1 MQLKT
6 IARILGLLLAIF
18 SLSLIPPLVLAVI
31 YGDGETVT
39 FAAAFIATLFSGVFL
54 WWPFRRERKELRVRD
69 GFLVVVLFWTVLGL
83 FGALPF
89 YWASSVELSFASAA
103 FESFS
108 GLTTTGGTVIT
119 GLDTLPHA
127 LLYYRQQLQWFG
139 GMGIIVL
146 AVAIMPMLGVGGMQ
160 LYKAET
166 PGPVKDSKLTPRIA
180 GTAKALWKIYLG
192 ITIMCALLYWAAGMS
207 LFDAIGHSFSTVST
221 GGLSTH
227 DASIG
232 YFNSSTINLIAVI
245 FMFLGAT
252 NFSLHFLAVQ
262 SFARGE
268 FPKKIPYMKDPE
280 FRTYFYFYLFVTI
293 LVGTILFVHHQYENV
308 LGDFE
313 QSLFHVIS
321 IGTSTGFS
329 IDTFQAWP
337 GMLPM
342 FLMLT
347 SFVGGCGGSTGG
359 GMKVMRILLLVKQGW
374 REVQRLIHPNGVF
387 LIKLGSR
394 AVPEKVVESVW
405 GFFATFI
412 ALFLLMMLLL
422 LADGLDVVSA
432 FTAVTAC
439 INNMGPG
446 LNKVAAHYK
455 DVSDF
460 GKWVLSLAML
470 MGRLEIFSLLVLFSP
485 AFWRK

>member
-1 MQLKT
+1 MQFGT

-18 SLSLIPPLVLAVI
+18 SLSLIPPLILAVT

-39 FAAAFIATLFSGVFL
+39 FAASFMVTLFSGVFI
-54 WWPFRRERKELRVRD
+54 WWPFRYHNSELRVRD
-69 GFLVVVLFWTVLGL
+69 GFLVVVMFWTVLAL

-89 YWASSVELSFASAA
+89 YWASSIDVSYASAT
-103 FESFS
+103 FEAIS
-108 GLTTTGGTVIT
+108 GLTTTGATVIT
-119 GLDTLPHA
+119 GLDNLPHA

-192 ITIMCALLYWAAGMS
+192 ITILCALLYWAAGMS
-207 LFDAIGHSFSTVST
+207 LFDAIGHSYTTVST

-227 DASIG
+227 DASLG
-232 YFNSSTINLIAVI
+232 YFKSTTIDMISIV
-245 FMFLGAT
+245 FMFIAAA

-262 SFARGE
+262 SFSRGE
-268 FPKKIPYMKDPE
+268 FPKNIPYMKDPE
-280 FRTYFYFYLFVTI
+280 FRLYIGFYTAVTI
-293 LVGTILFVHHQYENV
+293 IVTIFLVIDQQYGSLFENFHQA
-308 LGDFE
+308 
-313 QSLFHVIS
+313 LFHVIS

-329 IDTFQAWP
+329 IDNFQAWH

-342 FLMLT
+342 FLMLS

-374 REVQRLIHPNGVF
+374 REIQRLVHPNGVF

-422 LADGLDVVSA
+422 LADGLDPVSA

-446 LNKVAAHYK
+446 LNKVAFHYK
-455 DVSDF
+455 EVSDF

-485 AFWRK
+485 AFWKK

>member
-18 SLSLIPPLVLAVI
+18 SLTLIPPLVLAVI

-39 FAAAFIATLFSGVFL
+39 FAAAFMATLFAGVFL

-83 FGALPF
+83 FGGLPF

-119 GLDTLPHA
+119 GLDALPHA

-207 LFDAIGHSFSTVST
+207 LFDAVSHSFSTVST

-232 YFNSSTINLIAVI
+232 YFHSSTINLIAVI

-262 SFARGE
+262 SFSRGE
-268 FPKKIPYMKDPE
+268 FPKNIPYMKDPE
-280 FRTYFYFYLFVTI
+280 FRTYFYFYLFVT
-293 LVGTILFVHHQYENV
+293 LFVGAILFFHHQYQNV
-308 LGDFE
+308 LRDFE

-329 IDTFQAWP
+329 IDTFQTWP

-405 GFFATFI
+405 GFFAIFI
-412 ALFLLMMLLL
+412 ALFLIMMLLL

-446 LNKVAAHYK
+446 LNKVAAHYQ

-460 GKWVLSLAML
+460 GKWVLNLAML